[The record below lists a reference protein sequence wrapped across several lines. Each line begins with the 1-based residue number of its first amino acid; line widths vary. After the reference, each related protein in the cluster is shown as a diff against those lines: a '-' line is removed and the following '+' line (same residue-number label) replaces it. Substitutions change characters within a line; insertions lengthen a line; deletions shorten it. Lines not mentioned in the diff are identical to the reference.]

1 MIEWSSTLCGILV
14 DKEDHQYPQI
24 LVMDE
29 DYLSQVKEDRLYK
42 LLNQEVNENE
52 EKWINYD
59 EEITEVNVELGELVF
74 QDLLEEV
81 LHEL

>member
-1 MIEWSSTLCGILV
+1 
-14 DKEDHQYPQI
+14 
-24 LVMDE
+24 MDE

-81 LHEL
+81 LHELWLINLTLI